1 MSKIEYSIEICT
13 KSLNKFG
20 EELCGDCVEIVRE
33 KDYSIV
39 VLADGLG
46 SGVKANILGTLT
58 AKIAATMLKKGAT
71 LGETVD
77 TIVRTLPECS
87 VRKMAYS
94 TFTIAKIMNNGS
106 VYMVEF
112 DNPKFFLLRDG
123 KLMETQKKKT
133 LISGKIIYEQWFQMD
148 EKDFLVFISDGVL
161 YAGAGMSLNLGWQW
175 EDVSEF
181 LRSLSKKEKTAFSM
195 VYQLLEV
202 VDNLYKKMPGD
213 DSTVVGIKLHAPKV
227 LNLFV
232 GPPTDRADDEEL
244 VKRILNAKGKVV
256 VSGGTTANILSK
268 YTGKELDPDLS
279 TYTTEVPPVAYLEG
293 VDLITEGVITL
304 HKTIDLL
311 KEYLHPMKDSGIF
324 REIHEK
330 NGASRLAKMII
341 EDCTVLNITLGMAV
355 NTTHQNPDF
364 PLDFST
370 KVKQVEELRDLAE
383 RLLKKVHIEYL

>member
-1 MSKIEYSIEICT
+1 VSKIEYSIEICT
-13 KSLNKFG
+13 KSLNKSG

-39 VLADGLG
+39 VLADGMG

-71 LGETVD
+71 LSETVD
-77 TIVRTLPECS
+77 TIVSTLPECS

-94 TFTIAKIMNNGS
+94 TFTIAKIMNDGA
-106 VYMVEF
+106 VYTVEF
-112 DNPKFFLLRDG
+112 DNPKLFLLRDG
-123 KLMETQKKKT
+123 KLMETPKKKT
-133 LISGKIIYEQWFQMD
+133 LISGKIIYERWFQMD

-161 YAGAGMSLNLGWQW
+161 YAGEGMSLNFGWQW
-175 EDVSEF
+175 DVSEF
-181 LRSLSKKEKTAFSM
+181 LMSLSKKEKTAFSM

-232 GPPTDRADDEEL
+232 GPPTDKEDDKEL
-244 VKRILNAKGKVV
+244 VNRILSAKGKVV
-256 VSGGTTANILSK
+256 VCGGTTANILSK

-279 TYTTEVPPVAYLEG
+279 TYTKEVPPIAYLEG
-293 VDLITEGVITL
+293 VDLVTEGVITL
-304 HKTIDLL
+304 NKTIGLL
-311 KEYLHPMKDSGIF
+311 KEYINPMKDSTIF

-355 NTTHQNPDF
+355 NTTHQNPNF
-364 PLDFST
+364 PLDFSL
-370 KVKQVEELRDLAE
+370 KVKQVEELRNLAE
-383 RLLKKVHIEYL
+383 ILLKKVNIEYI

>member
-13 KSLNKFG
+13 KSLNKSG

-39 VLADGLG
+39 VLADGMG

-71 LGETVD
+71 LSETVD
-77 TIVRTLPECS
+77 TIVSTLPECS

-94 TFTIAKIMNNGS
+94 TFTIAKIMNDGA
-106 VYMVEF
+106 VYTVEF
-112 DNPKFFLLRDG
+112 DNPKLFLLRDG
-123 KLMETQKKKT
+123 KLMETPKKKT
-133 LISGKIIYEQWFQMD
+133 LISGKIIYERWFQMD

-161 YAGAGMSLNLGWQW
+161 YAGEGMSLNFGWQW
-175 EDVSEF
+175 DVSEF
-181 LRSLSKKEKTAFSM
+181 LMSLSKKEKTAFSM

-227 LNLFV
+227 LNLFI
-232 GPPTDRADDEEL
+232 GPPTDKEDDKEL
-244 VKRILNAKGKVV
+244 VNRILSAKGKVV
-256 VSGGTTANILSK
+256 VCGGTTANILSK

-279 TYTTEVPPVAYLEG
+279 TYTKEVPPIAYLEG
-293 VDLITEGVITL
+293 VDLVTEGVITL
-304 HKTIDLL
+304 NKTIGLL
-311 KEYLHPMKDSGIF
+311 KEYINPMKDSTIF

-355 NTTHQNPDF
+355 NTTHQNPNF
-364 PLDFST
+364 PLDFSL
-370 KVKQVEELRDLAE
+370 KVKQVEELRNLAE
-383 RLLKKVHIEYL
+383 ILLKKVNIEYI